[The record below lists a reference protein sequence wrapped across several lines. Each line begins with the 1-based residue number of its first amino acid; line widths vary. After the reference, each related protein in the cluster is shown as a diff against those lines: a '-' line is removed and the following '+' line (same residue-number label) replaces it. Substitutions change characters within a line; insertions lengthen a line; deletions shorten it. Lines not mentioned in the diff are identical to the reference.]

1 MMLHTAYKDFLT
13 SPDISFLAEDISL
26 YHVTTLTTSHGSSAV
41 MKHFESND
49 FKITRQKFLDVV
61 EGQFS
66 LAVIVDTTLEFITG
80 GGPYLLSLDDH
91 FFVDRPVT
99 LPITHFVTFNSYA
112 KITQIRLSWDQGCLL
127 KLISVIGKTGRNWP
141 ICGGDDQSKLITSC
155 VEKKANSQICDKADL
170 KEASENHKN
179 AVRNSPHFPYYGSSR
194 LFDTEGDQEAPSEKC
209 HNPTRFK
216 HFEFANGAPNE
227 GSDPARIPIKKN
239 RPQNHWDFKDFVTPQ
254 KNIPSRV
261 MRSNDVRHWG
271 NDEDG
276 QMNSSER
283 VKKFDKPRRDFETH
297 FTLQDTPSDTD
308 GQAPHFNHSRG
319 HVHKNS
325 QSLYRDLFDEKNGV
339 LTEAQKPILPHLSN
353 VKDRRKDFEAHF
365 TMSDKSPGITPTE
378 GLSEDG
384 AKEAKTAES
393 SNYFSGNLSRE
404 KENTSDP
411 NSRRNN
417 RHEGHKGIRTDGD
430 GMGGK
435 KGTGRLW
442 GFGDESDGEEEGG
455 INKPVKY
462 RTGKQ
467 AGKGEASGGD
477 FWNF

>member
-1 MMLHTAYKDFLT
+1 MMLQTAYKDFLT
-13 SPDISFLAEDISL
+13 SPDVSFLAEDISL
-26 YHVTTLTTSHGSSAV
+26 YHVTTLTTSHGFSAV
-41 MKHFESND
+41 MKHFESSD

-66 LAVIVDTTLEFITG
+66 LAVIVDTTLEFISG

-99 LPITHFVTFNSYA
+99 LPITHFVTFNSYT

-127 KLISVIGKTGRNWP
+127 KLINVIGKTGRNWP

-155 VEKKANSQICDKADL
+155 VEKKANSQIHDRADL
-170 KEASENHKN
+170 KEASESHKN
-179 AVRNSPHFPYYGSSR
+179 LSSSSR
-194 LFDTEGDQEAPSEKC
+194 LFDIEGAQEAPSEKG

-216 HFEFANGAPNE
+216 HFEFANGAPND
-227 GSDPARIPIKKN
+227 GCDSTRMSIKKN
-239 RPQNHWDFKDFVTPQ
+239 RPENHWDFKDFVTPQ

-271 NDEDG
+271 NDDDG
-276 QMNSSER
+276 RMNTTER
-283 VKKFDKPRRDFETH
+283 IKKFDKPRRDVQIH
-297 FTLQDTPSDTD
+297 FTLQDAPSDTD
-308 GQAPHFNHSRG
+308 GQASSFNHSRG

-325 QSLYRDLFDEKNGV
+325 QSLYRDLFDEQDGV

-353 VKDRRKDFEAHF
+353 VKDRRKDFEPHF
-365 TMSDKSPGITPTE
+365 TMSDKSPGTTPTE
-378 GLSEDG
+378 GVSEDG
-384 AKEAKTAES
+384 AREANKTES
-393 SNYFSGNLSRE
+393 SSYFSDNLTRK
-404 KENTSDP
+404 KENPPDP

-417 RHEGHKGIRTDGD
+417 RHEVHKGIRTDGD

-435 KGTGRLW
+435 KGTVRLW